1 MYTLPCEITSIA
13 IKNELRDALPVLF
26 PKNSDGYKRTE
37 NLYVW
42 KYRYAANGGVPQNG
56 EKFNWSGRECLVLGF
71 AEVLIADESEATNLV
86 DIFAK
91 LFAKFTNGAALK
103 KVVLFNP
110 EIFKGYYVAVVLD
123 EEYDS
128 QKQAAK
134 MPEAKA
140 KKRTVYFNASHY
152 TGCSVLVGAEDNRVF
167 HNPPIIRPEDPN
179 FMPCDATLVF
189 GTETPTGCLY
199 KIIGTNQF
207 GHQVIYQQGF
217 VSDKAEA
224 TKRLDAFIERCAG
237 KFEPQQPNIPE
248 PTIADTAPSDTEY
261 LSKWELGTLS
271 RGFGW
276 GGAFYSVQ
284 ETFTTYIRTYHGG
297 TDGVPAIGDMTV
309 WYEKGWYMKNT
320 FYQQRA
326 KLKVLHKGRIVPKDD
341 VVLALRAAE
350 TMLLSKINHV
360 TNTIQTN
367 LFA

>member
-26 PKNSDGYKRTE
+26 PNNSDGYKRTE

-42 KYRYAANGGVPQNG
+42 KYRYAANGGVPKNG

-71 AEVLIADESEATNLV
+71 ADVLIADESESPNLV
-86 DIFAK
+86 DTFAK
-91 LFAKFTNGAALK
+91 LFAKFPNGAALK

-110 EIFKGYYVAVVLD
+110 EVFKGYYVGVVLD
-123 EEYDS
+123 EEYDN

-134 MPEAKA
+134 MPEPKA

-167 HNPPIIRPEDPN
+167 HNPPIMRPEDPN

-199 KIIGTNQF
+199 KIVGTNQF

-224 TKRLDAFIERCAG
+224 TKRLDAFIKRCSG
-237 KFEPQQPNIPE
+237 KFEPQQPNTPE
-248 PTIADTAPSDTEY
+248 PTISDATPSDAEY
-261 LSKWELGTLS
+261 LSKWSLGTLQ

-276 GGAFYSVQ
+276 AGAFYSVQ
-284 ETFTTYIRTYHGG
+284 ETFTTYTRTYHGE

-309 WYEKGWYMKNT
+309 WYEKGWFMKNT

-326 KLKVLHKGRIVPKDD
+326 KHKILHKGRIIPKND
-341 VVLALRAAE
+341 VAAALRAAE